1 MAENEIKE
9 GFEKI
14 ETLKEQVEL
23 LEEKQKV
30 LEYKKILKVDSK
42 PNLEI
47 QKFIDDVANKYRGKI
62 EVINYYV
69 ENPNNRNVPRTQYNL
84 LCTIDSMLNQ
94 YAIAKFGEEF
104 FGKIN

>member
-1 MAENEIKE
+1 MTENEIKE
-9 GFEKI
+9 GSEKI

-30 LEYKKILKVDSK
+30 LEYKKILEVNSGY
-42 PNLEI
+42 NIEI
-47 QKFIDDVANKYRGKI
+47 QEFIDDVINKYRDKV
-62 EVINYYV
+62 EVINYYF
-69 ENPNNRNVPRTQYNL
+69 ENPNNRDIPRTQYNL

-104 FGKIN
+104 FGKKN